1 MICKYVRMDASIIVE
16 KEIQQKKKKKKGNI
30 EALILVSV
38 RDGER
43 VVVDVV

>member
-1 MICKYVRMDASIIVE
+1 MICKYMRMDASIIVE
-16 KEIQQKKKKKKGNI
+16 KEIQQKKKGNR